1 METKKTSVLNTLI
14 FLTVTLMMTA
24 CHGKA
29 SMHAERAEGDT
40 IVMRH
45 ARNLC
50 LIQHADYTEA
60 VIRNPWDTTQVLSR
74 YILTEKGTRPNEAE
88 GTLLK
93 VPFRKAAV
101 FTGVHCALLQ
111 ELGCEDA
118 IGGVCEV
125 KYIGIPYIQKGVKEG
140 HIADLGNGMA
150 PNMESI
156 MEIAKAYLPQFLAG
170 KKSFKVEGK
179 RSDSIMDLQP
189 DVLMPSLFENNSGYG
204 RLERLG
210 IPIVGCAEYM
220 EASPLAQAEWM
231 RFYGRLFGKGA
242 AADSLFAC
250 IEKEYTTLKETAM
263 AVSEKPLVISEL
275 PQSGKWFVAAGQ
287 STSGQLYRDAGA
299 DYAFAHYDASGSVPL
314 AVEVVLDK
322 AGDSD
327 IWLVKYNS
335 ENDKTYSSLLAEYN
349 GYMHFKPFENRNVYA
364 CNTHRKNIFEET
376 AFHPERLLRELVAL
390 FHPVLLPDYRTVYY
404 EKMR

>member
-1 METKKTSVLNTLI
+1 METKKTSFLNTLI

-29 SMHAERAEGDT
+29 SMSAERAEGDT

-60 VIRNPWDTTQVLSR
+60 IIRNPWDTTQMLNR
-74 YILTEKGTRPNEAE
+74 YILTEKGIRPNGAE

-93 VPFRKAAV
+93 VPFCKAAV

-111 ELGCEDA
+111 ELGCERA
-118 IGGVCEV
+118 IGGVCEI

-140 HIADLGNGMA
+140 RIADLGNGMA
-150 PNMESI
+150 PN
-156 MEIAKAYLPQFLAG
+156 
-170 KKSFKVEGK
+170 VE
-179 RSDSIMDLQP
+179 SIMDLQP
-189 DVLMPSLFENNSGYG
+189 DALMPSLFENNSGYG

-220 EASPLAQAEWM
+220 ETSPLAQAEWM
-231 RFYGRLFGKGA
+231 RFYGRLFGKGT

-263 AVSEKPLVISEL
+263 AVSEKPSVISEL

-299 DYAFAHYDASGSVPL
+299 DYAFSHIEGSGSVAL
-314 AVEVVLDK
+314 SMEEVLEK
-322 AGDSD
+322 AIHADLWMVKRYGAATRAQLTSEQPGLNR
-327 IWLVKYNS
+327 IAARMWLCDTQTSHY
-335 ENDKTYSSLLAEYN
+335 
-349 GYMHFKPFENRNVYA
+349 
-364 CNTHRKNIFEET
+364 FEET
-376 AFHPERLLRELVAL
+376 PFHPEWAL
-390 FHPVLLPDYRTVYY
+390 KNLIQIFHPELGIES
-404 EKMR
+404 EKKYFCPLE